1 MPIKRGRMFS
11 LPLPEVEEIEIDPE
25 VEPNPF
31 AKSLFAQIQ
40 AQDDPGKSW
49 SPEVKPKL
57 PEIEWY

>member
-1 MPIKRGRMFS
+1 MFS
-11 LPLPEVEEIEIDPE
+11 LPLPEVEEIEIDQE
-25 VEPNPF
+25 VEPNQF

-40 AQDDPGKSW
+40 AQDDPGQSW